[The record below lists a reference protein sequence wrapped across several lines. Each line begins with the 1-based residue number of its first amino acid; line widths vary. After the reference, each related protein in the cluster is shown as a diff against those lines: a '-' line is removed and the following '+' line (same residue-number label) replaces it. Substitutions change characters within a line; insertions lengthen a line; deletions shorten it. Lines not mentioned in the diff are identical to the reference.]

1 MKSKLIRHG
10 NKAKVIN
17 EGKEIECEILFTF
30 SENSIDYIVYID
42 GTKDET
48 GEYEIYASR
57 YSFKDGEYYLEEI
70 EEEFE
75 WDLIDRMLEKRLSEI
90 GE

>member
-1 MKSKLIRHG
+1 MVGDIVKF
-10 NKAKVIN
+10 KVFK

-30 SENSIDYIVYID
+30 SEKDIDYIVYID

-57 YSFKDGEYYLEEI
+57 YLFKENEYYLEEI
-70 EEEFE
+70 EEDSE
-75 WDLIDRMLEKRLSEI
+75 WNLIDEMLEKKLNEI